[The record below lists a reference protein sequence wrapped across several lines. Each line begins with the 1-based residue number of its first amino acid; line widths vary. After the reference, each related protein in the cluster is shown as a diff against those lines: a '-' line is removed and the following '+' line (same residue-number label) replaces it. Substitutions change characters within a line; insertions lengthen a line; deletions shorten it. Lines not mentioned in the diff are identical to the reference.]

1 MRLLY
6 LVRSLGYL
14 LRILSVAMF
23 AGCLVPL
30 IDRDYSDILPYLT
43 ASVACL
49 LCGFFFLFVS
59 RRIKTLDDI
68 RKVESLSVVALI
80 WIVYGFFCAVPFLFY
95 GFTFTDAVF
104 ESISGLTTTGA
115 SVIVDYDAYPKSVY
129 FWRAYMHWLGGIG
142 IVVLFVG
149 VLPQFSVAGR
159 QLFFAE
165 TTGPTEEKLTPRIR
179 QTATL
184 LFSVYGLLTA
194 VELFLLLVSGMPLF
208 DAVCISF
215 STMGTGGFA
224 MYPDGLNAY
233 GSVPVIWIATVFM
246 FLAGSNLSLLY
257 CLFFTKKR
265 RWDIFKNSEFR
276 LYVTVTL
283 VLSVGLLLSL
293 LFHQK
298 AMSFKD
304 ASANAFFH
312 IVTLMTTTGFS
323 YADFELWDATS
334 KMFLLLAMLTG
345 GCAGSTAG
353 GIKFVR
359 ILFLFKLIA
368 RELKQMIHPNAVIP
382 IKVNGKPLPDQVA
395 RQMASFILLYFLF
408 YLFSAVIVTAV
419 EGDMTVG
426 FTGSLVTLGNIG
438 PGFGE
443 IGPYGSYAD
452 LLLPTKILFIFNMLM
467 GRLELIPFMILIYP
481 EFWLRSRK
489 VSWIRYLKRNGSE
502 T

>member
-1 MRLLY
+1 MRSLY
-6 LVRSLGYL
+6 LFKSLGTL
-14 LRILSVAMF
+14 LRLLSVALF
-23 AGCLVPL
+23 GGCLVPL
-30 IDRDYSDILPYLT
+30 IERNYIDILPYLT
-43 ASVACL
+43 ASLTCL
-49 LCGFFFLFVS
+49 LCAYIFLAVS
-59 RRIKTLDDI
+59 RRVATLDDI

-80 WIVYGFFCAVPFLFY
+80 WIVYGFFCAIPFLFY
-95 GFTFTDAVF
+95 QFSLTDALF

-115 SVIVDYDAYPKSVY
+115 SVMVDYSLYPKSLF
-129 FWRAYMHWLGGIG
+129 FWRAYLHWLGGIG

-194 VELFLLLVSGMPLF
+194 VEMFFLLVSGMPLF

-224 MYPDGLNAY
+224 NSPDGLNVY
-233 GSVPVIWIATVFM
+233 QSIPVIWIVTVFM
-246 FLAGSNLSLLY
+246 FMSGTNLSLLY

-276 LYVTVTL
+276 LYFVVML
-283 VLSVGLLLSL
+283 ILSSGLLLSL
-293 LFHQK
+293 LYHKQFSTLK
-298 AMSFKD
+298 EAT
-304 ASANAFFH
+304 ANAFFQV
-312 IVTLMTTTGFS
+312 ISLMTTTGFS
-323 YADFELWDATS
+323 FNDYELWDETS
-334 KMFLLLAMLTG
+334 KMFLLLAILTG

-382 IKVNGKPLPDQVA
+382 IKVNGKSLSNSVA
-395 RQMASFILLYFLF
+395 RQMASFILLYFLI
-408 YLFSAVIVTAV
+408 YLFSAVAVTV
-419 EGDMTVG
+419 FEGNMTVG
-426 FTGSLVTLGNIG
+426 FTGPLAMIGNVG
-438 PGFGE
+438 PGFGQ
-443 IGPYGSYAD
+443 IGPYGSYAA
-452 LLLPTKILFIFNMLM
+452 LTVPTKLLFIFNMLM

-481 EFWLRSRK
+481 EFWWINRK
-489 VSWIRYLKRNGSE
+489 TPFDKLKKKRV
-502 T
+502 

>member
-6 LVRSLGYL
+6 LVKSLGYI

-43 ASVACL
+43 ASGACL
-49 LCGFFFLFVS
+49 LCGIFFLFVS

-68 RKVESLSVVALI
+68 RKVESLSIVALI
-80 WIVYGFFCAVPFLFY
+80 WIVYGIFCAIPFLFY
-95 GFTFTDAVF
+95 GFSFLDAVF

-115 SVIVDYDAYPKSVY
+115 SVIVDYAAYPKSVY

-184 LFSVYGLLTA
+184 LFSVYGLLTVA
-194 VELFLLLVSGMPLF
+194 QIFLLIVSGLPLF
-208 DAVCISF
+208 DAVCIAF

-224 MYPDGLNAY
+224 VYSDGVNAY
-233 GSVPVIWIATVFM
+233 HSVSVVWILIVFM
-246 FLAGSNLSLLY
+246 FFAGCNLSLIY
-257 CLFFTKKR
+257 RLFFVRKR
-265 RWDIFKNSEFR
+265 RCEIFRNSEFR
-276 LYVTVTL
+276 LYLLVTL
-283 VLSVGLLLSL
+283 ILSGGLMVSL
-293 LFHQK
+293 ILNQK
-298 AMSFKD
+298 SNFKT
-304 ASANAFFH
+304 ALTESVFH

-323 YADFELWDATS
+323 YSDFEQWDAAS
-334 KMFLLLAMLTG
+334 KMFLILAMLTG

-353 GIKFVR
+353 GIKFIR

-382 IKVNGKPLPDQVA
+382 IKVNGKPLPDGIS
-395 RQMASFILLYFLF
+395 RQMASFILLYFL
-408 YLFSAVIVTAV
+408 LFLFGGAVMTFA
-419 EGDMTVG
+419 EGDLAVG
-426 FTGSLVTLGNIG
+426 LSGSLATLGNIG
-438 PGFGE
+438 PGFGA
-443 IGPYGSYAD
+443 IGPYGTYAD
-452 LLLPTKILFIFNMLM
+452 LHIVSKLISIFNMLM
-467 GRLELIPFMILIYP
+467 GRLELIPFMILLYP
-481 EFWLRSRK
+481 EFWMGSRK
-489 VSWIRYLKRNGSE
+489 VDWTHYLGKSG
-502 T
+502 TKI